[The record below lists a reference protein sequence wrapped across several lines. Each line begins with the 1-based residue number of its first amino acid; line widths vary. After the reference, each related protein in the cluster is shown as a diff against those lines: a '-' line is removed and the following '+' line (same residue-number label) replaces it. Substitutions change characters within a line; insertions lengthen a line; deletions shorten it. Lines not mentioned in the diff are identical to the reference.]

1 MLIKPD
7 INKPA
12 QKVLVSR
19 KKKIQNHPNISLNNI
34 QVHRVSHQKHLGI
47 ILDKKLNFK

>member
-12 QKVLVSR
+12 QVLVSR

-34 QVHRVSHQKHLGI
+34 QVDRVSHQKHLGI